1 MDVSFLDIA
10 TPRLM
15 LYFLWQFL
23 ALYDAFVHK
32 VHKVGE
38 VVYFDLAVMGFLF
51 AFKFLLPLLY
61 LLSYLSPLTFK

>member
-38 VVYFDLAVMGFLF
+38 VVYHFTNRSL
-51 AFKFLLPLLY
+51 
-61 LLSYLSPLTFK
+61 